1 MSRWPAGVWKR
12 VLETV
17 ARGPW
22 LLLAVAAAVAA
33 VTAVIGPEPIKQTV
47 YWLADQLR
55 VSLTDIRPPVG
66 LLCVAVACGACGSLV
81 VGNRMAF
88 FSDAM
93 AHTAVAGVTVA
104 VLGMVLFA
112 GVNQSGQLD
121 QYRTVIPLVMAVVG
135 AVVGL
140 TIAIIQEKTSL
151 SSDTVIGVFFALA
164 LGFAGLL
171 LPALQEK
178 ARIPLE
184 EILFGQ
190 LLWLDDFRLLM
201 LLGMAVGT
209 VLIIALGYNG
219 FLLGSFNP
227 SLANSRGI
235 PVRWNNYVFVVLL
248 AVVVNLSVYAVG
260 VLLINALLVVPAAA
274 ATNVSRN
281 LRQMFWVTLLGCV
294 ACAVVGYR
302 ASTSGND
309 LDFGSVQLS
318 PGPSGAVVVTC
329 VGWFFLSLVV
339 RVVLKRFFGL
349 TPLHD
354 PATCSHDHGDGQY
367 LHRH

>member
-1 MSRWPAGVWKR
+1 MLDWVTQVVVAIADACGSTPYEVRA
-12 VLETV
+12 VL
-17 ARGPW
+17 
-22 LLLAVAAAVAA
+22 
-33 VTAVIGPEPIKQTV
+33 
-47 YWLADQLR
+47 
-55 VSLTDIRPPVG
+55 G
-66 LLCVAVACGACGSLV
+66 LLMVAVACGVVGSLV
-81 VGNRMAF
+81 IGNRMAF

-93 AHTAVAGVTVA
+93 AHTAMAGVTLA
-104 VLGMVLFA
+104 VLGMVVFA
-112 GVNQSGQLD
+112 GV
-121 QYRTVIPLVMAVVG
+121 RTVNDAEPYRWTIPLVMAVVG

-140 TIAIIQEKTSL
+140 VIAVIQEKTAL

-171 LPALQEK
+171 LPALQAK

-190 LLWLDDFRLLM
+190 LFTLDDVRLLT
-201 LLGMAVGT
+201 LLGMAVAALL
-209 VLIIALGYNG
+209 LIGLRYNG
-219 FLLGSFNP
+219 LLIGSFNP

-235 PVRWNNYVFVVLL
+235 PVRWNNYLFVVLL

-274 ATNVSRN
+274 AANVSRN
-281 LRQMFWVTLLGCV
+281 LRQMFWVTLAGCV
-294 ACAVVGYR
+294 GCAVVGYR
-302 ASTSGND
+302 VSTTTVIAIGD
-309 LDFGSVQLS
+309 VELS

-329 VGWFFLSLVV
+329 VVWFFLSLLV
-339 RVVLKRFFGL
+339 RAILRRFFGL
-349 TPLHD
+349 APLHD